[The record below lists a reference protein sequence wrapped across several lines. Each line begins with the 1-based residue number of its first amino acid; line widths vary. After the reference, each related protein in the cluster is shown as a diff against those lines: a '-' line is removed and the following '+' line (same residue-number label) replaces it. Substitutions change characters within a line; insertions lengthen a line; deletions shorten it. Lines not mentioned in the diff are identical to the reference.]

1 MYGGCA
7 GLSERAV
14 DQSGNDGLP
23 VPHLLPCP
31 PPRLPGHCRQGMGRG
46 SKNPSYFSF
55 FLHSPQSFSWTLA
68 SHYGKF
74 NAEILSSWY
83 LGGWDIFFV
92 GSSFLMSR
100 YYSNL
105 RDTFDKQVRYS
116 KLVRNLFFFFVTDA
130 LRLWLKEDRLWI
142 FVNRYFYFSVKIY
155 WIFLPAIAKK
165 PLLIYCPVFKVWMK
179 SRCELGEIL

>member
-1 MYGGCA
+1 MFNFLWKSFILSQRWTILTSVEFSKASVPNSPMYSMVGCA

-55 FLHSPQSFSWTLA
+55 SLHSPQSFSWTLA

-83 LGGWDIFFV
+83 LGGCDILFV

-100 YYSNL
+100 YSSNL
-105 RDTFDKQVRYS
+105 RDTVRYS
-116 KLVRNLFFFFVTDA
+116 KLVRYRYRKLLRNLFFVTGA
-130 LRLWLKEDRLWI
+130 LRLWLKR
-142 FVNRYFYFSVKIY
+142 
-155 WIFLPAIAKK
+155 IACES
-165 PLLIYCPVFKVWMK
+165 LLIVMFF
-179 SRCELGEIL
+179 